1 MPKTT
6 TRRTPRATKATD
18 TARSD
23 APALDVPSEPHE
35 LGPDEL
41 ALIEA
46 AGNGAEP
53 AAEPAADDVA
63 EPTLMPPSA
72 GDMHV
77 AAPAASAASA
87 ASAAAAAATTITG
100 QRVTALWA
108 DQVHRNARI
117 NLQTA
122 GWKKLS
128 TKTDSGSTTLTILA
142 AHARAMGSTPTL
154 TEDPAGTI
162 SSMYVW

>member
-6 TRRTPRATKATD
+6 TRRTPK
-18 TARSD
+18 TAPVKT
-23 APALDVPSEPHE
+23 PAQSPDLEVPSEPHA

-53 AAEPAADDVA
+53 AAETAGDDA
-63 EPTLMPPSA
+63 TEPTLMPPSA

-77 AAPAASAASA
+77 AAPV
-87 ASAAAAAATTITG
+87 AAAAATTITG

-142 AHARAMGSTPTL
+142 AHARSTGSTPTL